1 MATWDLRSPQVDQG
15 VQMAAEFSHSTP
27 ARAQVSAGGSGT
39 GVPSQ
44 LASMFISGILSTSI
58 SMRVAGAGSARL
70 D

>member
-1 MATWDLRSPQVDQG
+1 
-15 VQMAAEFSHSTP
+15 MAAELSHSTP